1 MKKNLQTLL
10 LAGILTTPFAAMAQQ
25 PPQAA
30 AITATAPGKAAAGEV
45 VQLQG
50 KIKSVDQAKRS
61 VVVVGPQGNE
71 VEVSVGDR
79 VKNFS
84 QIAKGD
90 LVTLSFMQAVLAE
103 LKKVGPGAVR
113 ERVES
118 QHAHAA
124 PLGEKPAGAI
134 ERTISVV
141 ADVVAI
147 NAKAQTVTLRGP
159 RRSIEVAVND
169 PALISGLKIGD
180 QVEARYIEAV
190 AVEVTAGKR

>member
-1 MKKNLQTLL
+1 
-10 LAGILTTPFAAMAQQ
+10 MAQQ

-30 AITATAPGKAAAGEV
+30 AVTATAPGKAAAGEV

-50 KIKSVDQAKRS
+50 KIKSVDQAKRT

-71 VEVSVGDR
+71 VEVSVGDK

-90 LVTLSFMQAVLAE
+90 LVTLTFMQAVLAE
-103 LKKVGPGAVR
+103 LKKVGAGGIR

-118 QHAHAA
+118 QHAHTA
-124 PLGEKPAGAI
+124 PPGEKPAGAI

-147 NAKAQTVTLRGP
+147 NAKAQTVTVRGP

-169 PALISGLKIGD
+169 PALLNGLKIGD

-190 AVEVTAGKR
+190 AVEVSAGKR